1 MENEEW
7 KVRVEWRLAM
17 NNEVG
22 HMEDGVRSENC
33 GKIRRME
40 DENENGVWRVEIR
53 EESMEFSKWSPRLG
67 NGSRV
72 WTRVLMMVSEE
83 QKVEDRIGRQYGQG
97 QKEENGAQSLEIK
110 METGVWNTVWR
121 KNEKEVINIGAR
133 QAQLL

>member
-1 MENEEW
+1 
-7 KVRVEWRLAM
+7 
-17 NNEVG
+17 
-22 HMEDGVRSENC
+22 
-33 GKIRRME
+33 
-40 DENENGVWRVEIR
+40 
-53 EESMEFSKWSPRLG
+53 
-67 NGSRV
+67 
-72 WTRVLMMVSEE
+72 MMVSEE

>member
-67 NGSRV
+67 NGS
-72 WTRVLMMVSEE
+72 
-83 QKVEDRIGRQYGQG
+83 
-97 QKEENGAQSLEIK
+97 
-110 METGVWNTVWR
+110 
-121 KNEKEVINIGAR
+121 
-133 QAQLL
+133 